1 MHRETK
7 LLHYGRPSL
16 PGPANP
22 PVVRASTVLHD
33 TLNSYEDTL
42 RRRES
47 EDDVLSYGRRGTTTA
62 HALMKAI
69 ADIEGGD
76 AAWLYPT
83 GVAAIAT
90 ALQALV
96 HNGDHLLVVDTV
108 FPATR
113 SVIERYLRP
122 NGVSVDYFPW
132 DATDLSPWLRP
143 ETRLVFVESP
153 GSFTLEVMDLPAL
166 CKSAHK
172 HGALVITDNTYAS
185 GWLCRPLA
193 LGCDVSIIAGTKY
206 LSGHADTM
214 MGAATA
220 RGSVIKILREATVVA
235 GQTLGPDE
243 AYATLRGMRTLSL
256 RLERHEASALTVAEW
271 LSGHDGIERVLHP
284 GLPDHPGYE
293 VWQRDGT
300 GTNGLLSVAFSAR
313 FDARAFADALRLFAI
328 GSSWGG
334 FESLVKPFAP
344 PPAGSA
350 FSSEK
355 DWNFVRLHVGLEHV
369 DDLLEDLDRALA
381 AARR

>member
-1 MHRETK
+1 MRRETK

-33 TLNSYEDTL
+33 TLASYEDTL
-42 RRRES
+42 SRRES
-47 EDDVLSYGRRGTTTA
+47 DDGVLSYGRRGTTTA
-62 HALMKAI
+62 HALMEAI

-76 AAWLYPT
+76 ASWLYPT

-96 HNGDHLLVVDTV
+96 HQGDHLLVVDTV

-113 SVIERYLRP
+113 SVIERFLLP
-122 NGVSVDYFPW
+122 NGVAVDYFPW

-166 CKSAHK
+166 CESAHR
-172 HGALVITDNTYAS
+172 HGALVVTDNTYAS
-185 GWLCRPLA
+185 GWLCRPLD

-220 RGSVIKILREATVVA
+220 RGAAVKTLKDATVAA

-243 AYATLRGMRTLSL
+243 AYATLRGMRTLNL
-256 RLERHEASALTVAEW
+256 RLERHEASALTAAEW

-284 GLPDHPGYE
+284 GLPDHPGYD
-293 VWQRDGT
+293 VWKRDAT
-300 GTNGLLSVAFSAR
+300 GTNGLLSVAFSSH
-313 FDARAFADALRLFAI
+313 FDARAFADALRLFSV

-344 PPAGSA
+344 PRAGSA
-350 FSSEK
+350 FSNHR
-355 DWNFVRLHVGLEHV
+355 DWSFVRLHVGLEHV

-381 AARR
+381 VARR